1 MSAVILNKSQ
11 SGRYI
16 FMDPLL
22 SISRSSL
29 TSQVYRRAF
38 LSLTPSECVY
48 IKERTIAI
56 TPFDGTTANM
66 RLSKCRQVHD
76 KGSS

>member
-1 MSAVILNKSQ
+1 MNAVILNKSR

-22 SISRSSL
+22 SISRSSF
-29 TSQVYRRAF
+29 TSQFHRRAF
-38 LSLTPSECVY
+38 VSLTPSECVY
-48 IKERTIAI
+48 TKERAIAI

-66 RLSKCRQVHD
+66 RLSKCRQVRD